1 MSKSEHKGVE
11 EARSQLPRLIDN
23 AAAGIS
29 TVITKHGR
37 AVAALVPL
45 QSYTLAGSQ
54 QSIVPYRGSGKGLW
68 GRNSRQTLSKLR
80 DEWER

>member
-1 MSKSEHKGVE
+1 
-11 EARSQLPRLIDN
+11 LLRLIDD

-29 TVITKHGR
+29 TIITKHGR

-45 QSYTLAGSQ
+45 QSYALSGSQ

-68 GRNSRQTLSKLR
+68 GRNSRQTLNKLR
-80 DEWER
+80 DEWDR